1 MKLSMKS
8 LLINS
13 LIITVAVLFT
23 THSTEAQQTTPP
35 DAEGKTVYEAVK
47 SSEETSDFAQL
58 LEKSGYADI
67 LKKQGPY
74 TILAPSNE
82 ALEESGENVE
92 ELNENPEKV
101 KNLIRGHLYQ
111 GEVPSDQVESQMGV
125 SVEESDDSPSN
136 GVVHVVDQIVQ
147 Q

>member
-13 LIITVAVLFT
+13 LIIIVAFLFT
-23 THSTEAQQTTPP
+23 THTTDAQQTTPP

-58 LEKSGYADI
+58 LEKSGYAEI

-82 ALEESGENVE
+82 AIEESGENVE

-136 GVVHVVDQIVQ
+136 GIVHVVDQIVQ

>member
-8 LLINS
+8 LLVNS

-23 THSTEAQQTTPP
+23 THTTEAQQTTPP

-58 LEKSGYADI
+58 LEKSGYANI